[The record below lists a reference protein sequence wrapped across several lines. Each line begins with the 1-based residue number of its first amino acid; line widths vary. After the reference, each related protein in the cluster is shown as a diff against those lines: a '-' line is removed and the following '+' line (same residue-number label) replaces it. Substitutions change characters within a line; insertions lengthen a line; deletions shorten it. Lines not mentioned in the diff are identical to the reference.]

1 MTDEIE
7 KTEKKPYV
15 FVPLRPRPPKP
26 KPKIILEGK
35 GHPTTMRQMN
45 VRMPNTILKDLDET
59 IMGPQY
65 AAILYAIMRGL
76 EAIQKDEGDMKIIS
90 MDDLSSYW

>member
-1 MTDEIE
+1 MADEIE
-7 KTEKKPYV
+7 KKPFV

-90 MDDLSSYW
+90 MDDLSDYW